1 MSKKLIPIGFSNYL
15 STDRIVAIAIP
26 KSAPVKRSIQDARD
40 KGLIID
46 LTEGRRT
53 KAVIFT
59 DSNHLVLS
67 ALAPATISG
76 RLEGNV

>member
-1 MSKKLIPIGFSNYL
+1 MSTRLVHLGFGHYL

-26 KSAPVKRSIQDARD
+26 RSAPLKRSVQEARD
-40 KGLIID
+40 KCLIIN
-46 LTEGRRT
+46 LTDGRRT

-59 DSNHLVLS
+59 DSSYLVLS
-67 ALAPATISG
+67 ALEPVTINK